1 MKKKCLIDTTTD
13 CILQNIPEPCKVC
26 KYFINSI
33 KSIEK
38 NKKTNYERNK
48 RR

>member
-1 MKKKCLIDTTTD
+1 MFQD
-13 CILQNIPEPCKVC
+13 IPEPCKVC
-26 KYFINSI
+26 KYFVDSL

-38 NKKTNYERNK
+38 NKKTNYGKNK